1 MTLFANKYRIESARL
16 KGWDYSSPGYYF
28 IAICTKNR
36 ECLFGEILENCWN
49 DLPNHYPNL
58 KLDQFVVMPNHVH
71 GIIIIENNNN
81 TIDYQGVPV
90 ETGLKPVST
99 GTSGTSDKTHGLF
112 EFIRALKT
120 FSARRINEYR
130 QTPGTSVWQT
140 RFHDHIIR
148 DDDELNR
155 IRKYIINNPSNWKMD
170 EYTEV

>member
-1 MTLFANKYRIESARL
+1 M
-16 KGWDYSSPGYYF
+16 
-28 IAICTKNR
+28 
-36 ECLFGEILENCWN
+36 ENCWN

-81 TIDYQGVPV
+81 TIGYQDVPV

-99 GTSGTSDKTHGLF
+99 GTPGTPGTPDIPDKTHGLF

-148 DDDELNR
+148 DENDLNR
-155 IRKYIINNPSNWKMD
+155 IRKYIIENPSNWKTD

>member
-1 MTLFANKYRIESARL
+1 M
-16 KGWDYSSPGYYF
+16 
-28 IAICTKNR
+28 
-36 ECLFGEILENCWN
+36 
-49 DLPNHYPNL
+49 
-58 KLDQFVVMPNHVH
+58 VMPNHVH
-71 GIIIIENNNN
+71 GIIIIEYNNN
-81 TIDYQGVPV
+81 TIGYQDAIDIRNTIV

-99 GTSGTSDKTHGLF
+99 GTSGMSGTSGKTHGLF

-120 FSARRINEYR
+120 FSARRINEHR

-148 DDDELNR
+148 DENDLNR

>member
-1 MTLFANKYRIESARL
+1 
-16 KGWDYSSPGYYF
+16 
-28 IAICTKNR
+28 
-36 ECLFGEILENCWN
+36 
-49 DLPNHYPNL
+49 
-58 KLDQFVVMPNHVH
+58 MPNHVH
-71 GIIIIENNNN
+71 GIIIIENNNK

-99 GTSGTSDKTHGLF
+99 GTSGKTHGLF

-148 DDDELNR
+148 DENDLNR
-155 IRKYIINNPSNWKMD
+155 IRKYIIENPSNWKMD

>member
-1 MTLFANKYRIESARL
+1 M
-16 KGWDYSSPGYYF
+16 
-28 IAICTKNR
+28 
-36 ECLFGEILENCWN
+36 ENCWN
-49 DLPNHYPNL
+49 DLPNHYQNL

-81 TIDYQGVPV
+81 TIDCQDAIDIRNTIV

-99 GTSGTSDKTHGLF
+99 GTSGTPGTSGKTHGLF

-140 RFHDHIIR
+140 RFSRSHHSR
-148 DDDELNR
+148 
-155 IRKYIINNPSNWKMD
+155 
-170 EYTEV
+170 